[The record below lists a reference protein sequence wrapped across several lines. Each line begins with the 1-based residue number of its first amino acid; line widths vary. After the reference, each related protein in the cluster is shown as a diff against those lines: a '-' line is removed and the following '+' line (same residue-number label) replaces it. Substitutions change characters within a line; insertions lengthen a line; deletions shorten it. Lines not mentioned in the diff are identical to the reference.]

1 MAHRLNLLL
10 LLFICLKLFSKNY
23 KWTQNTLNYKYSFNR
38 NSHECEKNND
48 SKQVNKEK
56 KCKSV

>member
-1 MAHRLNLLL
+1 MAHRLNLL

-56 KCKSV
+56 KCKGV